1 MGTLERNPLLSQ
13 AKLPDNAPW
22 LAFDAYVFDID
33 GTLLNSRDLIHY
45 HAFQDALRDV
55 YLCDRDITE
64 VTLHGNTDPGI
75 LRATTRLGGIS
86 DADFERRL
94 PLALEHMRQSMQTN
108 QDSFRIEVCPSIA
121 QLLALLHGQGK
132 LLGVATGNLEA
143 VGWPKLAAAHL
154 KQYFHFGS
162 FSDRHEL
169 RSEIFHQALQEA
181 RRLRGPATTV
191 CFVGDTPN
199 DIAAAKANSCPVI
212 AVATGIYPLD
222 QLQALAPDFCVRCC
236 DDLFPA

>member
-1 MGTLERNPLLSQ
+1 MGTLESNPQL
-13 AKLPDNAPW
+13 NVGNHAPW

-33 GTLLNSRDLIHY
+33 GTLLNSRDLVHY
-45 HAFQDALRDV
+45 HAFQSALRDV
-55 YLCDRDITE
+55 YRCDRDITE

-86 DADFERRL
+86 DADFDQHL
-94 PLALEHMRQSMQTN
+94 PQALEHMRQSIQTN
-108 QDSFRIEVCPSIA
+108 QDGFLAEVCPSIA
-121 QLLALLHGQGK
+121 KLLALLHGRGK

-143 VGWPKLAAAHL
+143 VGWPKLASADL

-169 RSEIFHQALQEA
+169 RSEIFRHAVQEA
-181 RRLRGPATTV
+181 RALRGPSTTV
-191 CFVGDTPN
+191 CFVGDTPT
-199 DIAAAKANSCPVI
+199 DIAAAKANDCPII
-212 AVATGIYPLD
+212 AVATGIHPLD
-222 QLQALAPDFCVRCC
+222 ELQALSPDFCVRCC